1 MTEPVAKRFQRPALL
16 FVMRSPAPSYILCV
30 TNLASVYV
38 TFKRN
43 SAERSGNMKNLSP
56 PPYLLPIRSLS
67 LLYIS
72 LYTTSLLTQPP
83 ANTLSSIT
91 TTQKMLKASSIL
103 HIPVYATTQN
113 RAGLGETC
121 AELDLSNAVEH
132 VDKTAFS
139 MWTPSISQH
148 FSSAEPSEVIIVG
161 IESHICVTQ
170 TALDLLAHGHKV
182 YILADGISSRNAEEV
197 PIALARLRS
206 AGAVITTSESMIYE
220 IVGDAKREEFKAIVG
235 LVKEYIADT
244 KDVMSTLLGKSKI

>member
-1 MTEPVAKRFQRPALL
+1 
-16 FVMRSPAPSYILCV
+16 
-30 TNLASVYV
+30 
-38 TFKRN
+38 
-43 SAERSGNMKNLSP
+43 
-56 PPYLLPIRSLS
+56 
-67 LLYIS
+67 
-72 LYTTSLLTQPP
+72 
-83 ANTLSSIT
+83 
-91 TTQKMLKASSIL
+91 MLKASSIL
-103 HIPVYATTQN
+103 NIPVFATTQN

-139 MWTPSISQH
+139 MTTKTNPPLPTQWIPSISQH

-182 YILADGISSRNAEEV
+182 YILADGISSRNAEEI

-206 AGAVITTSESMIYE
+206 AGAVITTSESVIYE
-220 IVGDAKREEFKAIVG
+220 IVGDAKRGEFKAIVG